1 MSSVTAQTSLPGD
14 LSDREHEVLTLVAAG
29 LRNKDIARELSISE
43 ATVEN
48 HLHHIFGKLGVNN
61 RVQAA
66 FHIVPSNSPSELE
79 DEGNPS

>member
-1 MSSVTAQTSLPGD
+1 MSRQVEKLTARERQILD
-14 LSDREHEVLTLVAAG
+14 LTAAG
-29 LRNKDIARELSISE
+29 LRNREIATGLSISE

-48 HLHHIFGKLGVNN
+48 HLHHIFGKLGVHN

-66 FHIVPSNSPSELE
+66 FHIVPSNSPSEPE

>member
-1 MSSVTAQTSLPGD
+1 MSSVTSQTSHPGI
-14 LSDREHEVLTLVAAG
+14 LSDREHEVLTFVAAG
-29 LRNKDIARELSISE
+29 LRNQDVARELSISE

-48 HLHHIFGKLGVNN
+48 HLHHIFEKLGVSN

-66 FHIVPSNSPSELE
+66 LYVIQSSKPDLDR

>member
-1 MSSVTAQTSLPGD
+1 MTDKHSGEITE
-14 LSDREHEVLTLVAAG
+14 REHQILTLLAAG

-48 HLHHIFGKLGVNN
+48 HLHHIFEKLGVSN

-66 FHIVPSNSPSELE
+66 LYALQSSIPAQERN
-79 DEGNPS
+79 EGNPS

>member
-1 MSSVTAQTSLPGD
+1 MSQGADRLT
-14 LSDREHEVLTLVAAG
+14 DRELQVLRLVASG
-29 LRNKDIARELSISE
+29 LRNRAIASELSISE

-48 HLHHIFGKLGVNN
+48 HLHHIFGKLGVHN

-66 FHIVPSNSPSELE
+66 FHIVPSNSPPEPE